1 MDKKSSLFSRSPFIV
16 LAIVLVMEIALVFL
30 FVPKGTLIRVQQQEL
45 QSVTSNLGE
54 QASEYVQQQSDHY
67 YYSSFVETGILQTSY
82 DFLIGQW
89 NEDDTF
95 DDRGFGKLVEDR
107 LDATWLALNLAF
119 RRITTLLLWAPYV
132 LPFLIAVIVD
142 GLVER
147 EIRKSRFVFASPATH
162 RTAKIAFALVVGA
175 LISIPF
181 LPFSVTPLLPAY
193 FVWAFAMAA
202 WAFTANMQKRL

>member
-1 MDKKSSLFSRSPFIV
+1 MDSKKSLFSRSPLMI
-16 LAIVLVMEIALVFL
+16 LIIILIMEAALVFL

-54 QASEYVQQQSDHY
+54 QASEYVKRQSDHY

-82 DFLIGQW
+82 NFLVGQW

-95 DDRGFGKLVEDR
+95 DDRGFGKLVEER

-119 RRITTLLLWAPYV
+119 RRMTTLFLWAPYV
-132 LPFLIAVIVD
+132 LPFLIAVVID

-162 RTAKIAFALVVGA
+162 RAAKIGFVLVFGA

-181 LPFSVTPLLPAY
+181 LPISVTPLLPAY
-193 FVWAFAMAA
+193 FVWAVAMAA
-202 WAFTANMQKRL
+202 WAYAANMQKRL